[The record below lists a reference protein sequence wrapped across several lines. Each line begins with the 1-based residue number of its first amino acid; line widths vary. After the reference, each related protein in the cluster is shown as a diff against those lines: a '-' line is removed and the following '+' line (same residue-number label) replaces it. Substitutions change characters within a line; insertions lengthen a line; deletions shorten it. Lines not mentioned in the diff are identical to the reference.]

1 MKAGKTFV
9 ILTGVHERKVF
20 DLYNILK
27 RNHPQYELLLFD
39 YKDTAVSLPLV
50 YTQKVHPLPNADY
63 PGFEN
68 ALLKTLDNYKGNTFI
83 YIPLLDN
90 YNGLFY
96 AFIKAHPDLLTCLLP
111 VLSSFNTTINKIQ
124 FQQFC
129 EEHQLPVPASFTKKD
144 IPFLQQHFRPL
155 IIKPNT
161 GAGSV
166 GISFISQPADL
177 SVLNDLD
184 FEKYL
189 VQERIDNINVE
200 GAFFL
205 MNKGELVSYYG
216 HKRIR
221 VFPETGGVTVFSE
234 YHSSEALKHSG
245 AQLLKHLQ
253 WDGLAMV
260 EFLYDAAKDEYKI
273 IEVNPRLWGSFLL
286 AEFANTGFLE
296 NYLNICLGKPVKD
309 FEHRTDTKI
318 RWFYPFDILLY
329 IKRKGKISHFWKLD
343 RQHTCYINF
352 TYGGFFRPLVYMM
365 YFTLN
370 INSFKRFYKKL
381 APGNKAK

>member
-1 MKAGKTFV
+1 MTGGKIYI

-20 DLYNILK
+20 DLHNILK
-27 RNHPQYELLLFD
+27 KNHWQYELLLFD
-39 YKDTAVSLPLV
+39 YKDTSFSLPVV
-50 YTQKVHPLPNADY
+50 YTKKIHRLPNDSY
-63 PGFEN
+63 EVFET
-68 ALLKTLDNYKGNTFI
+68 ALLRSLDAYKGSTLI

-96 AFIKAHPDLLTCLLP
+96 RFMETHPSLLTSLLP
-111 VLSSFNTTINKIQ
+111 EIKDFNTTINKIQ

-129 EEHQLPVPASFTKKD
+129 QNNHLPVPDSFSKNNINYLKEN
-144 IPFLQQHFRPL
+144 FKQL

-166 GISFISQPADL
+166 GISFINQPSEL
-177 SVLNDLD
+177 VLLEQLD

-234 YHSSEALKHSG
+234 YHYNESLKNTG
-245 AQLLKHLQ
+245 TQLLNKLE
-253 WDGLAMV
+253 WNGIAMV
-260 EFLYDAAKDEYKI
+260 EFLYDAVKKEYKI

-286 AEFANTGFLE
+286 AEFANTGFVE
-296 NYLNICLGKPVKD
+296 NYLNLCLQLPVKH
-309 FEHRTDTKI
+309 FEHRSDTKI

-329 IKRKGKISHFWKLD
+329 IKRKGKIANFWKLD
-343 RQHTCYINF
+343 RRHTCYIDF
-352 TYGGFFRPLVYMM
+352 TYAGFFRAIIYMI
-365 YFTLN
+365 YFTFN
-370 INSFKRFYKKL
+370 INSFKRFYKKMS
-381 APGNKAK
+381 AGNKAK